1 MAVDFVNNIKEKGHN
16 IQKIIMDDDATTIA
30 KIRREVDASVEKCSD
45 RDHTVKTF
53 TNTLCAL
60 QKKKHNSEVIKFNN
74 HQPYKEVLY
83 LCIVFNYEQ
92 SDWNEAKSFSYSTSL
107 VW

>member
-1 MAVDFVNNIKEKGHN
+1 MAVDFVNNIKEMGHN

-30 KIRREVDASVEKCSD
+30 KIRREVDALVEKCSD

-60 QKKKHNSEVIKFNN
+60 QKKK
-74 HQPYKEVLY
+74 
-83 LCIVFNYEQ
+83 
-92 SDWNEAKSFSYSTSL
+92 T
-107 VW
+107 